1 MKIAL
6 ITDTHAGIRNDS
18 PIINDAMSIFYKET
32 FFPYLKDNDIKTVVH
47 LGDVFD
53 RRKYINFVTLNR
65 LHSDFLQPMQ
75 DMNLDVHI
83 IAGNHDCFF
92 KNTNG
97 LNALREIIDGKYPFH
112 IYDKYATEVV
122 FDDVPILLIPWIC
135 DDNREITMRTVN
147 ETRSQ
152 IAFGH
157 LELSGFEMYKG
168 AGSSHGDD
176 PVNFR
181 RFDIL
186 CSGHYHHRSSIG
198 SIHYMGSPCEFTW
211 SDYAD
216 PKGFHIFDTETREL
230 TFIENPN
237 TIFDKIFYDD
247 SDKVIDD
254 IMAFNPTPYKDKY
267 LKVIIKNK
275 SNPYWFD
282 LMIEKLDKVGVA
294 EMQVVE
300 DHLNMNL
307 EEDKDIVDE
316 AEDTMTILKKYLNNM
331 NSNTDKV
338 RVETIV
344 RNLYNK
350 ALSAD

>member
-1 MKIAL
+1 LFLLNGHSGPINSAL
-6 ITDTHAGIRNDS
+6 FS
-18 PIINDAMSIFYKET
+18 PD
-32 FFPYLKDNDIKTVVH
+32 
-47 LGDVFD
+47 G
-53 RRKYINFVTLNR
+53 KYIITTGSDHKTILWDAATGKPFYTRLQLEGNDWLVYDEHYRFDGTQGAIDQLYFVCGLEVVELNQVKDSLR
-65 LHSDFLQPMQ
+65 VHNLVQRIMNGENLDHITKLSDLNICGVTPIVEPMQ

-176 PVNFR
+176 PINFR

-198 SIHYMGSPCEFTW
+198 SIHYLGSPCEFTW

-254 IMAFNPTPYKDKY
+254 IMSFNPIPYKDKY

-275 SNPYWFD
+275 GCYY
-282 LMIEKLDKVGVA
+282 IE
-294 EMQVVE
+294 
-300 DHLNMNL
+300 
-307 EEDKDIVDE
+307 
-316 AEDTMTILKKYLNNM
+316 
-331 NSNTDKV
+331 
-338 RVETIV
+338 
-344 RNLYNK
+344 
-350 ALSAD
+350 